1 MCGICCL
8 KGKYNTRVDTENA
21 ENVQVFS
28 SAGFVWGICQYLLQK
43 QGFFVLFFS
52 CFFVSILN
60 SSGHG
65 CVGSVFTSQK
75 VSESF
80 YTMSF
85 EYHRASIRHLGC
97 MNVLAY
103 ARIICVPVKMRYRS
117 TETNYQ
123 YGYRQMYI
131 CMVVC

>member
-8 KGKYNTRVDTENA
+8 KGKYNTRVDIENV

-28 SAGFVWGICQYLLQK
+28 SAGFVWGICQYPLQK
-43 QGFFVLFFS
+43 QCFV
-52 CFFVSILN
+52 FVSILN
-60 SSGHG
+60 CSGHG
-65 CVGSVFTSQK
+65 CVGSVFTSRK

-85 EYHRASIRHLGC
+85 EYHRASIRNLGC

-103 ARIICVPVKMRYRS
+103 ARIICVPVRMRYRS
-117 TETNYQ
+117 SETDYQ

-131 CMVVC
+131 